1 MVKRGQAIL
10 YSPTFSS
17 TYTAETNGDEPPLNK
32 DDKRRKGKSKGH
44 YKLRFL
50 LLGNIFIYHQII
62 DIFIYFIRFV
72 EKQ

>member
-44 YKLRFL
+44 YKTQISFARQY
-50 LLGNIFIYHQII
+50 IYLSSNN
-62 DIFIYFIRFV
+62 
-72 EKQ
+72 